1 MIRRFVMQDFFD
13 GSEISDGISEES
25 RENFLLFLE
34 EVRQETVNC
43 SVVNHTNHSNHSNW

>member
-1 MIRRFVMQDFFD
+1 MQDFFD

-43 SVVNHTNHSNHSNW
+43 SVVNYTNHSNHSNW